1 MQWFERLQAKR
12 RELGWSKRELHRRSD
27 VPYDSVVKYLKGDVE
42 NPRGDIIDKLAFAV
56 GVTALWLRYG
66 VEEGQLAQLRRDGQ
80 NVPIVTLREVAAMGL
95 QAAIDGA
102 RAVGRVTP
110 TIEIMGP
117 SSFAVTIEDD
127 ANVPILSIGDCVFC
141 TPRSSPQPG
150 ALVVIKVND
159 QVLIRR
165 YRVTSLASNGHAEA
179 EFIPEN
185 PHHPTI
191 RTATDVA
198 VSILAVA
205 THRVHKL

>member
-12 RELGWSKRELHRRSD
+12 RELGWTKRELHRRSD

-42 NPRGDIIDKLAFAV
+42 NPRGDILDKLAWAV

-66 VEEGQLAQLRRDGQ
+66 VEEGQLAELRREGQ
-80 NVPIVTLREVAAMGL
+80 SVPIVTLGEVAIMGL
-95 QAAIDGA
+95 QAAIDAA
-102 RAVGRVTP
+102 RAAGRVTP

-127 ANVPILSIGDCVFC
+127 SNTPILAPGDCVFC
-141 TPRSSPQPG
+141 NPRSSPQPG
-150 ALVVIKVND
+150 ALVVIKAGD

-165 YRVTSLASNGHAEA
+165 YRVTSLAANGHAAA

-185 PHHPTI
+185 RNHPTI
-191 RTATDVA
+191 RTADRKSTRLN
-198 VSILAVA
+198 SSH
-205 THRVHKL
+205 T